1 VSDLEIFASG
11 LDHAEGI
18 ALAPDGYLYAGGEAG
33 QLYRIS
39 ADGDVTEVMTTGGFL
54 LGIAADAASR
64 IYACDQANHVVWR
77 LDPRARTAETFF
89 GGTSDRP
96 LRVPNWGAFDGAGN
110 YYLTDSGGWRAADGC
125 VWVVRPGGRAEV
137 WCGESVDFPN
147 GCAVAPDQSC
157 LYVVESVPGRVV
169 EIPIRADGS
178 AGPRR
183 VLLELPGTV
192 PDGVAVERDG
202 SLVIACYRPDVI
214 YRACPDGRLEVLAE
228 DPEGTVL
235 AAPTN
240 VGFAGER
247 LDQWVVPNLGRWHLT
262 RGSGVSGS
270 PLFYPSREQ
279 LQPYPLS
286 EPTRAYGVASES

>member
-1 VSDLEIFASG
+1 
-11 LDHAEGI
+11 
-18 ALAPDGYLYAGGEAG
+18 
-33 QLYRIS
+33 
-39 ADGDVTEVMTTGGFL
+39 M
-54 LGIAADAASR
+54 
-64 IYACDQANHVVWR
+64 
-77 LDPRARTAETFF
+77 
-89 GGTSDRP
+89 
-96 LRVPNWGAFDGAGN
+96 
-110 YYLTDSGGWRAADGC
+110 
-125 VWVVRPGGRAEV
+125 WVVRPGGHAEV
-137 WCGESVDFPN
+137 RCGESVDFPN

-157 LYVVESVPGRVV
+157 LYAVESIPGRII

-214 YRACPDGRLEVLAE
+214 YRACPDGRVEVLAE

-240 VGFAGER
+240 VVFTGER

-270 PLFYPSREQ
+270 PLFYPSRDQ
-279 LQPYPLS
+279 IVAVPVV
-286 EPTRAYGVASES
+286 RADQRYGVASES